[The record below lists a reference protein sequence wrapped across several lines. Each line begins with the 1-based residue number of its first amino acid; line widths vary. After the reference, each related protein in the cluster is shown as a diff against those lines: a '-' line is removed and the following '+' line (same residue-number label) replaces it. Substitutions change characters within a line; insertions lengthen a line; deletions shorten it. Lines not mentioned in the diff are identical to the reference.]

1 MDSHLLFELTYM
13 FYKVCSGIIHGKR
26 WLVEPSRKFCLFYP
40 PRKGWLR
47 NLAQRLFHNVS
58 SYSFAKRAPTFPLMK
73 MLFLT
78 GEKFA
83 WWSSRPLSVYSI
95 FFIIGGDIRA
105 GRGSLPLCST
115 ELLLQIID
123 LSLHGFIII
132 SLMGYVT
139 FPSKTASTC
148 VDGMYTA
155 FLIILFISFM
165 FKLKEIIRLM
175 NICGLCLMWTCLMWT
190 WSCHIVRYTLLI
202 HEFSPQTMPIVGSR
216 FGAQAQKVWDPGPVN
231 PVQ

>member
-1 MDSHLLFELTYM
+1 MDSHLLFELTYV
-13 FYKVCSGIIHGKR
+13 FYRVRSAVIHGEC
-26 WLVEPSRKFCLFYP
+26 WLVEPFRKFCLFYSLCK
-40 PRKGWLR
+40 RWLR

-58 SYSFAKRAPTFPLMK
+58 SYSFARKAPTFPSVK

-78 GEKFA
+78 GEGFA

-105 GRGSLPLCST
+105 GRGSFLLCST
-115 ELLLQIID
+115 ELLLQIII
-123 LSLHGFIII
+123 LSLHDFIII

-155 FLIILFISFM
+155 FLIILFISFT
-165 FKLKEIIRLM
+165 FKLKEIIRLL
-175 NICGLCLMWTCLMWT
+175 NICGLCLM
-190 WSCHIVRYTLLI
+190 
-202 HEFSPQTMPIVGSR
+202 
-216 FGAQAQKVWDPGPVN
+216 
-231 PVQ
+231 